1 MFPNPEEALTI
12 LVEKFAGIEEEF
24 VKLKDE
30 FMILWGYSQYCYL
43 KVRKY
48 CGRICQTVCGLHES
62 DCTVKAMKAIDYG
75 KLSLLIIGRPALW
88 RGLVFFSIMDTIQI
102 TLLLFQTYITLT
114 VILEVKQCKS
124 GALMALSLKGGFFLW
139 YASFDKFE
147 KINFIKN
154 CFGKQCGHEYSVYAC
169 KNSITLPDWIQ

>member
-12 LVEKFAGIEEEF
+12 LAEKFAGIEEEF

-48 CGRICQTVCGLHES
+48 CGRIFQTVCGLHES

-75 KLSLLIIGRPALW
+75 KLSLLIIGRPAL
-88 RGLVFFSIMDTIQI
+88 
-102 TLLLFQTYITLT
+102 
-114 VILEVKQCKS
+114 
-124 GALMALSLKGGFFLW
+124 
-139 YASFDKFE
+139 
-147 KINFIKN
+147 
-154 CFGKQCGHEYSVYAC
+154 
-169 KNSITLPDWIQ
+169 